1 MGINLLDMVKQQ
13 VMGSVTEKAAALLG
27 ESPAATS
34 KALGAALPAVL
45 GGVANQS
52 TSISGAENLL
62 QMFGG
67 GQHDGSVMDSIGSLL
82 GGGSATQGLM
92 SSGSSIISSLFGNK
106 VGGITDF
113 LASYAGIKSSS
124 ASSLMSLAAP
134 LIMGSIGKQ
143 MGGGSSVSS
152 IMSLLG
158 SQVPHI
164 AAALPAGMSSVL
176 GLSNLNLSTPPP
188 MMDRIKTMETQV
200 VQEASGFNFSKILPW
215 LLLGLAALLAFYFV
229 RSCNS
234 KPEVPMVTA
243 PVEAPKMET
252 PKVVEKQKKIL
263 KLPNGDIEVEAG
275 TFLDKLYD
283 EVTGNTLDPAKG
295 IAFDHLNFATGSA
308 AISEDSK
315 GQLNDLSK
323 IMMAFP
329 KVGIS
334 VDGHTDNV
342 GDAAANLKLSKE
354 RASAVEKY
362 LISKGVADAR
372 ILPEGFGS
380 TKPVGD
386 NTTEAG
392 RIANRRTEVMVT
404 KK

>member
-13 VMGSVTEKAAALLG
+13 IMGSVAEKAASLLG
-27 ESPAATS
+27 ESPSATS

-45 GGVANQS
+45 GGVANQA
-52 TSISGAENLL
+52 TSIGGAEELMK
-62 QMFGG
+62 MFGG
-67 GQHDGSVMDSIGSLL
+67 GQHDGSILDSVGSLL

-92 SSGSSIISSLFGNK
+92 SAGSGIVSSLFGNK
-106 VGGITDF
+106 AGGITDF
-113 LASYAGIKSSS
+113 LASHAGIKSSS
-124 ASSLMSLAAP
+124 ASSLMSLAGP

-143 MGGGSSVSS
+143 LGGGSSVASL
-152 IMSLLG
+152 MSLLG
-158 SQVPHI
+158 GQTQHI
-164 AAALPAGMSSVL
+164 AAALPAGMGNVL
-176 GLSNLNLSTPPP
+176 GLSNLNLTPAPI
-188 MMDRIKTMETQV
+188 MDKVKAVEQQV
-200 VQEASGFNFSKILPW
+200 VQEAEGFNFSKILPW
-215 LLLGLAALLAFYFV
+215 LLLGLGALLAFYFFK
-229 RSCNS
+229 SCNS
-234 KPEVPMVTA
+234 KPEVPTVVTA
-243 PVEAPKMET
+243 PVVPKIET
-252 PKVVEKQKKIL
+252 PAVVEKVKKML

-283 EVTGNTLDPAKG
+283 AVTGTSADLTKG
-295 IAFDHLNFATGSA
+295 FAFDHLNFATGSA
-308 AISEDSK
+308 VISEDSK
-315 GQLNDLSK
+315 GQLNDLAK

-342 GDAAANLKLSKE
+342 GDAAANMKLSKE
-354 RASAVEKY
+354 RAAAVEKY

-392 RIANRRTEVMVT
+392 RLANRRTEVVVT

>member
-13 VMGSVTEKAAALLG
+13 VMGSVAEKAASLLG

-34 KALGAALPAVL
+34 KALSAALPAVL
-45 GGVANQS
+45 GGVANQC
-52 TSISGAENLL
+52 TTISGAENLL
-62 QMFGG
+62 KMFSG
-67 GQHDGSVMDSIGSLL
+67 GQHDGSILDSVGSLL

-92 SSGSSIISSLFGNK
+92 SAGSSIVSSLFGNK

-113 LASYAGIKSSS
+113 LASHAGIKSSS

-152 IMSLLG
+152 LMSLLS
-158 SQVPHI
+158 SQVPNI
-164 AAALPAGMSSVL
+164 AAALPAGMGSVL
-176 GLSNLNLSTPPP
+176 GLSNLNLSTPPL
-188 MMDRIKTMETQV
+188 MDKVKAMEQQV

-215 LLLGLAALLAFYFV
+215 LLLGLGALLAFYFF

-243 PVEAPKMET
+243 PVEAPKMEV
-252 PKVVEKQKKIL
+252 PKVVVKDKKIL
-263 KLPNGDIEVEAG
+263 KLPNGDIEVETG

-283 EVTGNTLDPAKG
+283 EVTDNTLDPTKG
-295 IAFDHLNFATGSA
+295 FAFDHLNFATGSA
-308 AISEDSK
+308 TISEDSK
-315 GQLNDLSK
+315 GQLNDLAK

-354 RASAVEKY
+354 RALAVEKY
-362 LISKGVADAR
+362 LIAKGVADAR
-372 ILPEGFGS
+372 ILPEGLGS

-392 RIANRRTEVMVT
+392 RLANRRTEVLVT

>member
-1 MGINLLDMVKQQ
+1 
-13 VMGSVTEKAAALLG
+13 MGSVAEKAASLLG

-45 GGVANQS
+45 GGVANQG
-52 TSISGAENLL
+52 TSISGAEELMK
-62 QMFGG
+62 MFSG
-67 GQHDGSVMDSIGSLL
+67 GQHDGSILDSVGSLL
-82 GGGSATQGLM
+82 GGGSATQGLL
-92 SSGSSIISSLFGNK
+92 SAGSGIVSSLFGSK

-113 LASYAGIKSSS
+113 LASHAGIKSSS

-134 LIMGSIGKQ
+134 LMLGAIGKHL
-143 MGGGSSVSS
+143 GSGFSVASL
-152 IMSLLG
+152 MSLLS
-158 SQVPHI
+158 SQIPNI
-164 AAALPAGMSSVL
+164 ASALPAGMGNVL
-176 GLSNLNLSTPPP
+176 GLSNLNLSPSP
-188 MMDRIKTMETQV
+188 MMDKVKAVEQQV
-200 VQEASGFNFSKILPW
+200 VQEASSFNFSKILPW
-215 LLLGLAALLAFYFV
+215 LLLGLAALIAFYFFK
-229 RSCNS
+229 SCNS
-234 KPEVPMVTA
+234 KPDVPMVTA
-243 PVEAPKMET
+243 PVEAPKMEA
-252 PKVVEKQKKIL
+252 PKVVEKVKKIL
-263 KLPNGDIEVEAG
+263 KLPNGNIEVEAG

-283 EVTGNTLDPAKG
+283 EVTDNTLNPTKG
-295 IAFDHLNFATGSA
+295 IAFDHLNFATGSVT
-308 AISEDSK
+308 ISEDSK
-315 GQLNDLSK
+315 GQLDDLAK

-342 GDAAANLKLSKE
+342 GDAASNLKLSKE

-392 RIANRRTEVMVT
+392 RLANRRTEVMVT